1 MISKYRVNEVVINF
15 AECIFKVKKGNHERG
30 LLYSCLVNNIS
41 HLSGIFQCSR
51 YMRSKSFLNVAL
63 DKIIGNQEGDA
74 EFRMQEVNTL
84 SGIVSRVIGR
94 IFEGELVSSFLCIRI
109 VHAFFHSSG
118 IVPESQTARNNSV
131 R

>member
-1 MISKYRVNEVVINF
+1 MLLSIKLLAIRKVNI
-15 AECIFKVKKGNHERG
+15 
-30 LLYSCLVNNIS
+30 
-41 HLSGIFQCSR
+41 
-51 YMRSKSFLNVAL
+51 
-63 DKIIGNQEGDA
+63 

-84 SGIVSRVIGR
+84 SGIISRVIGR
-94 IFEGELVSSFLCIRI
+94 KFEGELVSSFLCIRI